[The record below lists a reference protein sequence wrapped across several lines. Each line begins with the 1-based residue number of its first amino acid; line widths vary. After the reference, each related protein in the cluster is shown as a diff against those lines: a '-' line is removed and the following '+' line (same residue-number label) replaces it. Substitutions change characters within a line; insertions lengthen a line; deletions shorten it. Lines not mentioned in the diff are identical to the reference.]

1 MNITDSV
8 LTSIKKLLGIA
19 EEYEHFDAD
28 LIMHINSVFSILT
41 QLGVGPSKGFMIE
54 DKNATWKDFISDESK
69 YMLVKSYMHLKVKLL
84 FDPPLSSAVLECYKT
99 QISEYEWR
107 LNVAAENDDT
117 DPDEPE
123 HYSGSY
129 EVTPKAHRTQ
139 TLDTSGKVL
148 LQPRFPQDAAP
159 SRDGRPPDRHA
170 AGRGRPAQAGR
181 DALLPLGRP

>member
-41 QLGVGPSKGFMIE
+41 QLGVGPSKSFMIE
-54 DKNATWKDFISDESK
+54 DKSATWKDFISDESK

-117 DPDEPE
+117 APDEPE

-129 EVTPKAHRTQ
+129 EVTPKAHQTQ

-148 LQPRFPQDAAP
+148 SEDLVIHEVPYYQTSNASGGVTSYIAKEGD
-159 SRDGRPPDRHA
+159 SK
-170 AGRGRPAQAGR
+170 
-181 DALLPLGRP
+181 

>member
-54 DKNATWKDFISDESK
+54 DKSATWKDFISDESK

-117 DPDEPE
+117 DPMSLSIIPDHMKLRQRRIRLRLWIRLEKCL
-123 HYSGSY
+123 
-129 EVTPKAHRTQ
+129 VK
-139 TLDTSGKVL
+139 TS
-148 LQPRFPQDAAP
+148 
-159 SRDGRPPDRHA
+159 
-170 AGRGRPAQAGR
+170 
-181 DALLPLGRP
+181 

>member
-54 DKNATWKDFISDESK
+54 DKNATWKDFISDES
-69 YMLVKSYMHLKVKLL
+69 
-84 FDPPLSSAVLECYKT
+84 VLECYKT

-117 DPDEPE
+117 DLDEPE

-129 EVTPKAHRTQ
+129 EVTPKAHQTQ

-148 LQPRFPQDAAP
+148 SEDLVIHEVPYYQTSNDSGGVTSYIAKEGD
-159 SRDGRPPDRHA
+159 SK
-170 AGRGRPAQAGR
+170 
-181 DALLPLGRP
+181 